1 MRTLKVKATIS
12 SKYETPMEAESIARA
27 LEPDNLELREAIQT
41 RRQGKS
47 VQTRVEVEGIGR
59 ALATI
64 DDVLKAQ
71 QGAEKVILKK
81 NVI

>member
-1 MRTLKVKATIS
+1 MKVKATIS